1 MLYRV
6 WQCSEPA
13 GPVTSECD
21 RVLFI
26 RAGQWTK
33 CSWPS
38 FLSEIWMS
46 RSGPGT
52 TPPDDACHGPLY
64 LFQLI
69 RFWFCNRFGFHV
81 PLGALVCVWHLKR
94 PLSLH
99 KLLCLDVPVT
109 SVYFKGEET
118 NHYQK
123 PENQT
128 IRASAARKRSLHRWL
143 THETPRF
150 LDMGP
155 SSVLW
160 SPSWPTGFH
169 YIMMTLRT

>member
-1 MLYRV
+1 MSVMLYRV

-99 KLLCLDVPVT
+99 KLLCLDVPCHQCVFQGWRNQPLSKTRKPNHKSISGKKKEPTQVT
-109 SVYFKGEET
+109 NSW
-118 NHYQK
+118 N
-123 PENQT
+123 
-128 IRASAARKRSLHRWL
+128 
-143 THETPRF
+143 
-150 LDMGP
+150 
-155 SSVLW
+155 SSF
-160 SPSWPTGFH
+160 SRHGSFICTM
-169 YIMMTLRT
+169 IT